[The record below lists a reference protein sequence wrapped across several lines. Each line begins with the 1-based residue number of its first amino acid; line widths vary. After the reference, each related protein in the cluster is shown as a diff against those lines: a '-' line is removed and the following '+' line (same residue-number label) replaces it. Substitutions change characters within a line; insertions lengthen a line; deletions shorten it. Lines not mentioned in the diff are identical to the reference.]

1 MSGWASTNLYT
12 SLVDLDF
19 FNIQGIPCFDYKNLT
34 IDEGGSISVDE
45 YRLRDNNGSGKA
57 GGILCIRVSD
67 TLTFNGGHINL
78 VDKGISQEYK
88 DYRPLTSWEKGETSP
103 PGLSRLPLSVG
114 DGMCIIFAKNVVFTS
129 NASRLGNINE
139 NGSGITKRNP
149 YETSGLTQMTT
160 NIGGSTVIIIAET
173 VSGYDP
179 SCISCFR
186 TKLENDTNEYKG
198 VSFSKI
204 INV

>member
-1 MSGWASTNLYT
+1 MSGYATAADSNLGT

-19 FNIQGIPCFDYKNLT
+19 FRIQGIPCFDYKNLT
-34 IDEGGSISVDE
+34 IDEGGCISVAQ
-45 YRLRDNNGSGKA
+45 YNNGNFG

-78 VDKGISQEYK
+78 VDKGIPQSLK

-186 TKLENDTNEYKG
+186 TKIENDTNEYKG
-198 VSFSKI
+198 VSFGKI